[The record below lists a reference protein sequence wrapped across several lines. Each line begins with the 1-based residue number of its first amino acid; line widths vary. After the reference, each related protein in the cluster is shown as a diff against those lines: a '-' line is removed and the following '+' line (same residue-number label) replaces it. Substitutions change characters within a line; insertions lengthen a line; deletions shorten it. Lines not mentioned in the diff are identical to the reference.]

1 VVQVGVLWGAGHYGP
16 VPAHFRH
23 CRWLTFFHLATTDHN
38 ITTSAIPSVPHYR
51 ELAALNFRLRA
62 ARNRV
67 ALTSMQHRGGCEV

>member
-1 VVQVGVLWGAGHYGP
+1 VLWGAGHY
-16 VPAHFRH
+16 VPCARPHPA
-23 CRWLTFFHLATTDHN
+23 LQVVDHN

-67 ALTSMQHRGGCEV
+67 ALTSVQHRGGCEV